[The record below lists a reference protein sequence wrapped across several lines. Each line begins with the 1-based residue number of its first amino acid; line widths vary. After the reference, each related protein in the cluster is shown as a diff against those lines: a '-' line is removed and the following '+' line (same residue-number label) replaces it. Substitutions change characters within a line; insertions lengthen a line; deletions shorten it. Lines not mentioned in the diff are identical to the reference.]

1 MLKTIAEKLRDDLT
15 AAFATMENPPPHV
28 KVNFGCLATEKDT
41 SVMIL
46 VCLEPKET
54 WSNGIMENSNYFR
67 MSIHDTKI
75 EHFSG
80 WTADKFRKSK
90 FKDSSDCF
98 AKIEKFIRKLQELP
112 LLRFG
117 Q

>member
-15 AAFATMENPPPHV
+15 TAFAEMQNPPPHV
-28 KVNFGCLATEKDT
+28 KVDLGCLASEKDS
-41 SVMIL
+41 SVFVL
-46 VCLEPKET
+46 VCLEPRET
-54 WSNGIMENSNYFR
+54 WTNGIMENSNYFR
-67 MSIHDTKI
+67 MSIHNDKI

-112 LLRFG
+112 LR
-117 Q
+117 